1 MNITVNGERRAVG
14 EDATVAVLVS
24 QVTGREILS
33 DGRAAD
39 GRRVGMA
46 VARNATVIPRS
57 LWSGTALEDGDE
69 LELVTA
75 VQGG

>member
-1 MNITVNGERRAVG
+1 MNITVNGEQRAVG

-24 QVTGREILS
+24 QVTGREILA

>member
-1 MNITVNGERRAVG
+1 MNITVNGEQRTVG
-14 EDATVAVLVS
+14 DGATVAALVS
-24 QVTGREILS
+24 QVTGREILA

-46 VARNATVIPRS
+46 VAQNATVIPRS
-57 LWSGTALEDGDE
+57 LWSGTALRDGDDV
-69 LELVTA
+69 ELVTA

>member
-1 MNITVNGERRAVG
+1 MNITVNGEWRAVG

-24 QVTGREILS
+24 QVTGRAILP

>member
-1 MNITVNGERRAVG
+1 MNITVNGERHTLG
-14 EDATVAVLVS
+14 DDATVAALVAR
-24 QVTGREILS
+24 VTGREILP
-33 DGRAAD
+33 DGQAAD

-57 LWSGTALEDGDE
+57 LWSGTALADGDE

>member
-1 MNITVNGERRAVG
+1 
-14 EDATVAVLVS
+14 
-24 QVTGREILS
+24 
-33 DGRAAD
+33 
-39 GRRVGMA
+39 RVGMA